1 MTDDASQ
8 RRTLYSK
15 LLPEIRDR
23 ITSYNDVPETRE
35 DLISLATRLEGSDA
49 VNAKAARND
58 KRNREA
64 HEQER
69 DEKRP
74 KRDRDHSDRRKSP
87 APLTRTGNPT
97 ATDNQGRQRFSE
109 VNRTPVGAFSNPIP
123 GPRQCYKCKK
133 LGHGANQCPEVVCY
147 SCNKKG
153 HISPNCPEANR
164 SGKGGA
170 QS

>member
-1 MTDDASQ
+1 MLDSIKDKRNREFDAANQYEAARQRIGQSVESFVAYLDSLETELGVTDDASQ

-64 HEQER
+64 HE
-69 DEKRP
+69 
-74 KRDRDHSDRRKSP
+74 
-87 APLTRTGNPT
+87 
-97 ATDNQGRQRFSE
+97 
-109 VNRTPVGAFSNPIP
+109 
-123 GPRQCYKCKK
+123 
-133 LGHGANQCPEVVCY
+133 
-147 SCNKKG
+147 
-153 HISPNCPEANR
+153 
-164 SGKGGA
+164 
-170 QS
+170 